1 MLIIL
6 QMHFCLCHVIYFR
19 RQLFNVPCSRE
30 EPELLE
36 IAGCFHINLFRFSDK
51 TRIGKSTDK
60 LNDNQK
66 KIIQHIEERGAIT
79 NKEVQNLLNVK
90 DSRALKILKE
100 MVVAGVLKKEGKLKG
115 SYYKLK

>member
-1 MLIIL
+1 MII
-6 QMHFCLCHVIYFR
+6 R
-19 RQLFNVPCSRE
+19 KRLFNI
-30 EPELLE
+30 L
-36 IAGCFHINLFRFSDK
+36 
-51 TRIGKSTDK
+51 
-60 LNDNQK
+60 K
-66 KIIQHIEERGAIT
+66 KGGAIT